1 MEQTHK
7 QEDCIFKFE
16 FLDKFNIWLRDHGF
30 NEYPN
35 NRLGRAMKELGFEDA
50 RRDFDTG
57 KRFFAW
63 VGLVWKPIFTENG
76 RVVKDN
82 RALYNSSLESIET
95 VIKCPANPDIPDT
108 TFEQPPILDGE

>member
-1 MEQTHK
+1 
-7 QEDCIFKFE
+7 
-16 FLDKFNIWLRDHGF
+16 
-30 NEYPN
+30 
-35 NRLGRAMKELGFEDA
+35 MKELGFEDA